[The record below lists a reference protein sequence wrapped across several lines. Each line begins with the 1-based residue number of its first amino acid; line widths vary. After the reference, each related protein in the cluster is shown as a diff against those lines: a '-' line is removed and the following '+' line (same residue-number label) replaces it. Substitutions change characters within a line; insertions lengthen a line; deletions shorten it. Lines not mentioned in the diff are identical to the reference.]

1 MLLANIFV
9 DIILSSVKLTAA
21 ALVWLH
27 QLPIGAE
34 QIRPPSETA
43 KAYMFY
49 FNNVMYFQVKRV
61 LKKNKTGQGILYI

>member
-1 MLLANIFV
+1 MTTPAAYRGRTN
-9 DIILSSVKLTAA
+9 TATK
-21 ALVWLH
+21 W
-27 QLPIGAE
+27 
-34 QIRPPSETA
+34 TA